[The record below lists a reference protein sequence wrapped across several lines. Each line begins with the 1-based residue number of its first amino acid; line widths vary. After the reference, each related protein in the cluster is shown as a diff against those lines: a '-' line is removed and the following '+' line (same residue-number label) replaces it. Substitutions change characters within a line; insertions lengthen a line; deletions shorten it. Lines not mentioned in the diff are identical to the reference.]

1 MHLGFASVR
10 VFFLPLP
17 TLNYRVA
24 VTITSI
30 GPIAGPSGTCEDLI
44 DGCVNIQVS
53 SKTLTSFLITMR
65 STETGALSFAPRDID
80 FDWIAIPE
88 QGQTGQQDE
97 DPGP

>member
-1 MHLGFASVR
+1 MSTF
-10 VFFLPLP
+10 
-17 TLNYRVA
+17 TYRVA

-53 SKTLTSFLITMR
+53 SKGFTSFLITMR
-65 STETGALSFAPRDID
+65 STETGALSFAPRDIS

-97 DPGP
+97 

>member
-1 MHLGFASVR
+1 MGFGFASVR

-24 VTITSI
+24 VSITTI
-30 GPIAGPSGTCEDLI
+30 GPIAGPSGTCEQAI
-44 DGCVNIQVS
+44 DGCVYIHVS
-53 SKTLTSFLITMR
+53 NKTLTSFLITMR
-65 STETGALSFAPRDID
+65 STETGALSFAPKPLN
-80 FDWIAIPE
+80 FDWLAIPE